1 MAYNEEHGVE
11 PQSIRKAINDIVQY
25 AREGEPQ
32 LTTAAETARELSELP
47 RDEVMRII
55 TTLEEEMNA
64 AAEALDFEGAAR
76 LRDQVV
82 KLKAEIER
90 TDEDEVLDRLR
101 QGARKGSTYG
111 RSRRRK

>member
-1 MAYNEEHGVE
+1 
-11 PQSIRKAINDIVQY
+11 
-25 AREGEPQ
+25 
-32 LTTAAETARELSELP
+32 
-47 RDEVMRII
+47 
-55 TTLEEEMNA
+55 MNA